1 MPVWTS
7 ILLRSVLLF
16 ILVFVLVRLM
26 GKKHPA
32 KTSPFAFVNYAVV
45 AVVTALLALG
55 VIPNLAVGLI
65 VLGVWGLFPILLDY
79 LASRSKMAHDLIRGK
94 ETILIKQGKIMED
107 NLKNIRLTAEELLQ
121 ELRMKD
127 VFNIADVEFA
137 IMETTG
143 DLNVLLIA
151 DKKPVTPHDVE
162 WKVAPQTEPQ
172 TVILDGHILNDALAE
187 MGLNTNWLTM
197 QLKIAGV
204 LLENVFV
211 GQVDTNGEL
220 YLDLFN
226 DAVQLPQTTVREMLC
241 ANLQKIQGELA
252 GFSLETKDETAISMY
267 RKNAA
272 RLEQIMDKIRPYLLR

>member
-1 MPVWTS
+1 
-7 ILLRSVLLF
+7 L
-16 ILVFVLVRLM
+16 
-26 GKKHPA
+26 
-32 KTSPFAFVNYAVV
+32 
-45 AVVTALLALG
+45 
-55 VIPNLAVGLI
+55 
-65 VLGVWGLFPILLDY
+65 
-79 LASRSKMAHDLIRGK
+79 AHDLIRGK

-107 NLKNIRLTAEELLQ
+107 NVKRIRLTAEELLQ
-121 ELRMKD
+121 ELRMKN

-143 DLNVLLIA
+143 DLNVFLKA

-172 TVILDGHILNDALAE
+172 TVILDGHILNDALTE

-197 QLKIAGV
+197 QLRIAGV

-220 YLDLFN
+220 YLDLFD
-226 DAVQLPQTTVREMLC
+226 DAVQLRQSTVREMLF

-252 GFSLETKDETAISMY
+252 GFALETKDETAMAMY
-267 RKNAA
+267 RQNAD
-272 RLEQIMDKIRPYLLR
+272 RLEIVMDKIRPYLLR

>member
-1 MPVWTS
+1 MPLWTS

-32 KTSPFAFVNYAVV
+32 KTSPFGFVNYAVI

-55 VIPNLAVGLI
+55 VIPNLGVGLI

-79 LASRSKMAHDLIRGK
+79 LASRSKLAHDLIRGR

-107 NLKNIRLTAEELLQ
+107 NVKRLRLTAEELLQ

-143 DLNVLLIA
+143 DLNVFLKA
-151 DKKPVTPHDVE
+151 DKKPVTSHDVE

-172 TVILDGHILNDALAE
+172 TVILDSHILNDALTE

-220 YLDLFN
+220 YLDLFD
-226 DAVQLPQTTVREMLC
+226 DAVQLPQSTVREMLF

-252 GFSLETKDETAISMY
+252 GFALETKDETAKAMY
-267 RKNAA
+267 RQNAD
-272 RLEQIMDKIRPYLLR
+272 RLEIVMDKIRPYLLR

>member
-1 MPVWTS
+1 
-7 ILLRSVLLF
+7 
-16 ILVFVLVRLM
+16 M

-32 KTSPFAFVNYAVV
+32 KTSPFAFVNYAVI

-55 VIPNLAVGLI
+55 VIPNLGVGLI
-65 VLGVWGLFPILLDY
+65 VLGVWGLFPILLEY
-79 LASRSKMAHDLIRGK
+79 FASRSKLAHDLIRGK

-107 NLKNIRLTAEELLQ
+107 NVKRIRLTAEELLQ
-121 ELRMKD
+121 ELRMKN

-143 DLNVLLIA
+143 DLNVFLKA

-172 TVILDGHILNDALAE
+172 TVILDGHILNDALTE

-197 QLKIAGV
+197 QLRIAGV

-220 YLDLFN
+220 YLDLFD
-226 DAVQLPQTTVREMLC
+226 DAVQLRQSTVREMLF

-252 GFSLETKDETAISMY
+252 GFALETKDETAMAMY
-267 RKNAA
+267 RQNAD
-272 RLEQIMDKIRPYLLR
+272 RLEIVMDKIRPYLLR